1 MSRTIDQWTWDYWLL
16 QQYANLF
23 YKGYFKK
30 IYINNLDNL
39 PRNQPVIIAPNH
51 QNTLMDALAIVYSAK
66 CQPVFLAR
74 ADVFK
79 GRILIHFL
87 NFLNIM
93 PIYRMRDGVSNVRKN
108 DEIFE
113 KTLSVLKNKLNPMC
127 LFPEGTH
134 GDKRRLRPLKKGI
147 FRIAFMGQEYF
158 KDNPGVKIVPVGLD
172 YSHYQK
178 FRSTLFINFGRPLEV
193 SEYYRLYTEN
203 SNEAINRIKEK
214 LAGEISKLMIDIQ
227 TEEHYDLYQ
236 GLRTVYNPEMR
247 KKLKIAGKSLLDKFI
262 ADKRMISMLDEYSEK
277 NPKEISSLDNKVS
290 EYFKGLDELNLRD
303 WVLRRDRY
311 PLITRLPEA
320 MALLILLPVHLL
332 GVINNYLPYKIPTI
346 LIKNI
351 KDHQFHSSF
360 KHVMAMMFFPV
371 YYIILMVPALVF
383 LWTWWLK
390 LAYIITLPL
399 TGLFAFKYY
408 IRFKK
413 LSARFRYSR
422 LNSKKSSKIHYL
434 KILRKDIISSMD
446 RIVEKVSAN
455 KKD

>member
-1 MSRTIDQWTWDYWLL
+1 MSRTIDQWTWDYWLV
-16 QQYANLF
+16 QRYANLF
-23 YKGYFKK
+23 YRGYFKK

-39 PRNQPVIIAPNH
+39 PRNQPAIIAPNH
-51 QNTLMDALAIVYSAK
+51 QNTLMDALAFVYSAK

-74 ADVFK
+74 ADIFK
-79 GRILIHFL
+79 GRIMIHFL

-147 FRIAFMGQEYF
+147 FRIAFMGQEFF

-172 YSHYQK
+172 YSHYQN
-178 FRSTLFINFGRPLEV
+178 FRGTLFINYGRPIEV
-193 SEYYRLYTEN
+193 SEYYNLYTEN
-203 SNEAINRIKEK
+203 SNEAINKLKEK

-236 GLRTVYNPEMR
+236 GMRTVYNPEMR

-262 ADKRMISMLDEYSEK
+262 ADKRMISILDEYSGE
-277 NPKEISSLDNKVS
+277 NPEDMSALNNKVS
-290 EYFKGLDELNLRD
+290 QYFKELDELNLRD

-311 PLITRLPEA
+311 PFIMRILEA
-320 MALLILLPVHLL
+320 LALFILLPVYLL
-332 GVINNYLPYKIPTI
+332 GVINNYLPYKLPTI

-351 KDHQFHSSF
+351 KDRQFHSSF
-360 KHVMAMMFFPV
+360 KHVMAMLFFPA
-371 YYIILMVPALVF
+371 YYIILTVLALVF

-390 LAYIITLPL
+390 IAYILALPL
-399 TGLFAFKYY
+399 TGLFSFNYY
-408 IRFKK
+408 IRLKK
-413 LSARFRYSR
+413 LYAKHRYSR
-422 LNSKKSSKIHYL
+422 MQRKKKGSIHEL
-434 KILRKDIISSMD
+434 KRLRADIISSMD

-455 KKD
+455 KNE

>member
-1 MSRTIDQWTWDYWLL
+1 MSRTIDQWTWDYWLV
-16 QQYANLF
+16 QRYANLF
-23 YKGYFKK
+23 YWSYFKR

-51 QNTLMDALAIVYSAK
+51 QNTLMDALAFVYSAK

-74 ADVFK
+74 ADIFK
-79 GRILIHFL
+79 GRVIIHFL
-87 NFLNIM
+87 NFMNIM

-113 KTLSVLKNKLNPMC
+113 KTLSVLKNKLNPLC

-147 FRIAFMGQEYF
+147 FRIAFMGQEFF

-172 YSHYQK
+172 YSHYQN
-178 FRSTLFINFGRPLEV
+178 FRGTLFINYGRPIEV
-193 SEYYRLYTEN
+193 SEYYNLYTEN
-203 SNEAINRIKEK
+203 SNEAINKLKEK

-236 GLRTVYNPEMR
+236 GMRAVYNPEMR

-262 ADKRMISMLDEYSEK
+262 ADKRMISILDEYSGE
-277 NPKEISSLDNKVS
+277 NPEDMSALNNKVS
-290 EYFKGLDELNLRD
+290 QYFKELDELNLRD

-311 PLITRLPEA
+311 PFIMRILEA
-320 MALLILLPVHLL
+320 LALFIILPVYLL
-332 GVINNYLPYKIPTI
+332 GVINNYLPYKLPTI

-351 KDHQFHSSF
+351 KDRQFHSSF
-360 KHVMAMMFFPV
+360 KHVMAMLFFPA
-371 YYIILMVPALVF
+371 YYIILTVLALVF

-390 LAYIITLPL
+390 IAYILALPL
-399 TGLFAFKYY
+399 TGLFSFNYY
-408 IRFKK
+408 IRLKK
-413 LSARFRYSR
+413 LYAKHRYSR
-422 LNSKKSSKIHYL
+422 MQRKKKGSIHEL
-434 KILRKDIISSMD
+434 KRLRADIISSMD
-446 RIVEKVSAN
+446 RIVEKGFS
-455 KKD
+455 